1 MCGGCGGILRRPR
14 KYFALISEARL
25 TLPKPGGEQ
34 LLLANCVK
42 PLPSLSALPP
52 GSPDR
57 SRGSS
62 PLNDSGYSSGTPSD
76 NAADPRPLIHR
87 TSSLVSS
94 VLSSDGGS
102 VREDVKVEPR
112 DATKAFFGGMN
123 NHSIAARERM
133 RSLRVARLAME

>member
-52 GSPDR
+52 GSPDL

-62 PLNDSGYSSGTPSD
+62 PLIDSGYSSGTPSD

-94 VLSSDGGS
+94 VRSGDGGS
-102 VREDVKVEPR
+102 VREDVKVELR

-133 RSLRVARLAME
+133 RSLRVARLAVE